1 MDVRTSVITLA
12 EKLYEHGLNIIP
24 LDDRGKPLVRYSFER
39 RSSIE
44 ELRQVRDLTRQIAV
58 GLGKGNI
65 FTERGLGTYLIAIYV
80 KDMDL
85 LDKLG
90 LTEEVSKSVS
100 WVSNRGVISLRWA
113 SPEAF
118 EILKELDDDLIEDV
132 DLILRGMTIP
142 LPADEDRF
150 LRGFDLDSL
159 NLGIATILTRE
170 EARSLLETI
179 LKAKKLLRASHRRDV
194 EEIEE
199 EKKDLEEMIK
209 YVIDNIEIFVK
220 HLSGLDIEDFQK
232 AKTETKAS
240 VIYNLIDNVF
250 DIVRVLPEEP
260 SETSVTY
267 IAHRNVL
274 YEPEEVI
281 NPIVGF
287 LIAKASS
294 RKNLVQ
300 EVKQATYSTGKIIY
314 RWQID
319 PWDMLNL
326 ANGVLD
332 LRELK
337 IKESSSEYY
346 FRYRLSIKISD
357 KELDEIRSDSYN
369 VEKNEVY
376 KLWRKHFDDESWEYF
391 VHSVGTWLRPERSKH
406 IAFLIG
412 PTNSGKS
419 TLLYVLTK
427 PIQPIVAYVD
437 LRSLTSYQ
445 FGKEGLIGKQI
456 IVRSE
461 KGENVLRNISVINEI
476 MGERDYIPV
485 HRKHKPPITIRS
497 LKSMMVAMN
506 DPPVVLEYGGGEFEA
521 FIKRLSLIYI
531 KPPDDFKPIPN
542 LKVDPKETFM
552 FLLWARRQLERNN
565 WVIKRKS
572 DEEIM
577 EILMRETNP
586 VLKFL
591 EESEHVEKDPSGRV
605 KGKDLYDAYV
615 KWSVEKGFKVVGLSE
630 FYSIVGSK
638 YQSYDREGAKW
649 FRGLRLKR

>member
-1 MDVRTSVITLA
+1 MDVRTSAITLA
-12 EKLYEHGLNIIP
+12 EKLYEQGLNIIP
-24 LDDRGKPLVRYSFER
+24 LDDRGKPLVRHSFER

-44 ELRQVRDLTRQIAV
+44 ELRQVKNLTRQIAI

-65 FTERGLGTYLIAIYV
+65 FTERGLETYLIAIYV
-80 KDMDL
+80 KDKDL

-100 WVSNRGVISLRWA
+100 WTSNRGVISLRWA
-113 SPEAF
+113 SAEAF
-118 EILKELDDDLIEDV
+118 EILKDLDDDLIEDV

-150 LRGFDLDSL
+150 LRGFDLDSP

-179 LKAKKLLRASHRRDV
+179 VKAKKLLRASHRRDV

-199 EKKDLEEMIK
+199 EKKNLEEMIK
-209 YVIDNIEIFVK
+209 YLIDNMEVFVK

-232 AKTETKAS
+232 ARTEVKAS
-240 VIYNLIDNVF
+240 VIYNLIDYVF
-250 DIVRVLPEEP
+250 DVVRILPEEP
-260 SETSVTY
+260 SETSATY

-294 RKNLVQ
+294 RRNLVQ
-300 EVKQATYSTGKIIY
+300 EVKQATYSTGKTIY
-314 RWQID
+314 WWQID

-326 ANGVLD
+326 YNGVLD

-337 IKESSSEYY
+337 LKESSSYY

-357 KELDEIRSDSYN
+357 KELDEIKSDSYEI
-369 VEKNEVY
+369 EKNEVY
-376 KLWRKHFDDESWEYF
+376 RLWRKHFDDENWEYF
-391 VHSVGTWLRPERSKH
+391 VHSAGTWLRPERSKH
-406 IAFLIG
+406 IGFLIG

-419 TLLYVLTK
+419 TLLYALTK

-521 FIKRLSLIYI
+521 FIRRLSLIYI
-531 KPPDDFKPIPN
+531 KPPDDFKPISN
-542 LKVDPKETFM
+542 LEVDPKEAFI
-552 FLLWARRQLERNN
+552 FLLWARRQLEKNN

-577 EILMRETNP
+577 EILIRETNP

>member
-24 LDDRGKPLVRYSFER
+24 LDDREKPLVRYSFER

-44 ELRQVRDLTRQIAV
+44 ELRRVKDLTRQIAV

-100 WVSNRGVISLRWA
+100 WASNRGVISLRWA
-113 SPEAF
+113 SAEAF

-132 DLILRGMTIP
+132 DLIFRGMTIP

-150 LRGFDLDSL
+150 LRGFDLDSP
-159 NLGIATILTRE
+159 NLGIATVATRE

-179 LKAKKLLRASHRRDV
+179 VEAKKLLRSSRLKEV

-232 AKTETKAS
+232 AKTEVKAS
-240 VIYNLIDNVF
+240 VIYNLIDYFF
-250 DIVRVLPEEP
+250 DVVRVLPEEP

-267 IAHRNVL
+267 ITHRNVL

-281 NPIVGF
+281 NPVVGF

-294 RKNLVQ
+294 RRNLVQ

-326 ANGVLD
+326 YNGVLD

-337 IKESSSEYY
+337 IKESSEYY
-346 FRYRLSIKISD
+346 FRHKLLIKISD
-357 KELDEIRSDSYN
+357 KELDEIKSDSYEI
-369 VEKNEVY
+369 EKNEVY
-376 KLWRKHFDDESWEYF
+376 RLWRRHFDEENWEYF
-391 VHSVGTWLRPERSKH
+391 LHSVGTWLRPERSKH

-461 KGENVLRNISVINEI
+461 KGENVLRNIGVINEI

-542 LKVDPKETFM
+542 LEVDPKEAFM
-552 FLLWARRQLERNN
+552 FLLWARKQLERNN

-577 EILMRETNP
+577 EILIRETNP

-591 EESEHVEKDPSGRV
+591 EESELVEGDPSGRV